1 MKRATRLLRINSTRG
16 WLATTGLVFILIAP
30 FIISEFYL
38 GLITMMMIRGLLA
51 LSFNL
56 LYGFTGRLAFGHAA
70 FLGIGAYGVGI
81 LLIRAQIPYP
91 IALILAIV
99 GAGII
104 AAIIGYFCLRFLTYY
119 FSLLTLA
126 FGQTFFLLT
135 DKWYSLTGGDNGLQG
150 ITAPEPL
157 AQLEVHYYYVFL
169 MTSISVALLWL
180 IVNSPFGSTLRAIR
194 DNRVRAEFIGINVHR
209 HEWVAFVIAGAFAG
223 LSGALFATFN
233 QSISPYLMNW
243 TRSAE
248 PVIMTI
254 IGGPY
259 LFWGPLVGA
268 VIFTALESF
277 IPDLIFELWP
287 MVLGS
292 ILIIMVLFFPEGIV
306 ATKLF
311 KHRSP
316 EQSE

>member
-1 MKRATRLLRINSTRG
+1 MKKETRLFRINSTRG
-16 WLATTGLVFILIAP
+16 WLTATGLVFILTAP
-30 FIISEFYL
+30 FMISEFYL

-81 LLIRAQIPYP
+81 LLTRTQIPYP
-91 IALILAIV
+91 IVLTLAIV
-99 GAGII
+99 GTSII
-104 AAIIGYFCLRFLTYY
+104 AAVIGYFCLRFLTYY

-135 DKWYSLTGGDNGLQG
+135 DKWYALTGGDNGLQG
-150 ITAPEPL
+150 ILAPAPL
-157 AQLEVHYYYVFL
+157 SQMEVHYYYVFL
-169 MTSISVALLWL
+169 MTLISVALLWL

-194 DNRVRAEFIGINVHR
+194 DNRVRAEFIGINVRR

-254 IGGPY
+254 MGGPY

-277 IPDLIFELWP
+277 VPDLIFELWP

-292 ILIIMVLFFPEGIV
+292 ILIIIVLFFPEGIV